1 MASDVTH
8 AAALEVLNEIE
19 RFRTAPVTEDELS
32 LATSYLDGVFPIR
45 FETTAAIAS
54 ALTTLVVYDLPDDWY
69 DVYRERV
76 RAVTSGDVLIA
87 ADRHLHPE
95 ALQMVVVGNATAV
108 RERLEAMGFGPLR
121 VYDVEGSP
129 L

>member
-1 MASDVTH
+1 M
-8 AAALEVLNEIE
+8 
-19 RFRTAPVTEDELS
+19 
-32 LATSYLDGVFPIR
+32 
-45 FETTAAIAS
+45 
-54 ALTTLVVYDLPDDWY
+54 
-69 DVYRERV
+69 
-76 RAVTSGDVLIA
+76 LIA